1 MPPRSPANKLS
12 PPMPPASPEAAALTM
27 LTVPTLSLQP
37 APWNP
42 RRIAP
47 AARQRLRAGIE
58 RFGFVQPV
66 IAREEDRL
74 IVGGHQRWDIA
85 VELQLATVPVIFLS
99 GLTDARAKALAVLL
113 NNKDAQGEWEMS
125 SLTALLEELAVD
137 PLEELLSAT
146 GFEEGSLEKLLGTGA
161 SDAAVLTPLE
171 VRPLPKM
178 VWVLI
183 GAPSGQYAEIADR
196 VQQIAT
202 VSGILCEVVSSDHG
216 ATA

>member
-1 MPPRSPANKLS
+1 MQ
-12 PPMPPASPEAAALTM
+12 M
-27 LTVPTLSLQP
+27 VPTLSLQP

-47 AARQRLRAGIE
+47 DARQRLRAGIE

-85 VELQLATVPVIFLS
+85 VELQLPTVPVIFLA

-146 GFEEGSLEKLLGTGA
+146 GFEASSLEKLLGTGA

-183 GAPSGQYAEIADR
+183 GAPSGQYADIADR
-196 VQQIAT
+196 VQEIAT

-216 ATA
+216 APA

>member
-1 MPPRSPANKLS
+1 
-12 PPMPPASPEAAALTM
+12 M